1 MGLIEKLEN
10 LINKLLLHLGEI
22 FSRALMKIIPAPV
35 LRLFA
40 KIMAAAL
47 WLKNLPMLIIKG
59 LPTFIATA
67 KSFAKGFDFKA
78 KLKETHQ
85 LAMASYAKGQD
96 QGSAKLSGLKS
107 ALLTPFLMLNEWI
120 KGLSVAQ
127 TCVLLGF
134 TAASVLAGV
143 GVIYNSNKIITQY
156 AKENR
161 APASVAVEEE
171 ITSDRPEYHKQ
182 QNRRFDMM
190 GVRLPVFFSTLN
202 QLRSIDVDFS
212 ADLSNRLARMK
223 LEKLEFQLRDHLIL
237 EVEPMVAAFPLEEE
251 GKDILKDKL
260 RREIKDFMVTNG
272 IEGEVKEVKLTYI
285 LAN

>member
-10 LINKLLLHLGEI
+10 LINKLLLHLGEV
-22 FSRALMKIIPAPV
+22 FTRLFLKIVPAPV
-35 LRLFA
+35 LAFFGKLQL
-40 KIMAAAL
+40 IVV
-47 WLKNLPMLIIKG
+47 WLKNLPALLIKSV
-59 LPTFIATA
+59 PTLLSSA

-78 KLKETHQ
+78 KLKETHK

-96 QGSAKLSGLKS
+96 QGSAKLTGLKS
-107 ALLTPFLMLNEWI
+107 AVLTPFLMLNEWI
-120 KGLSVAQ
+120 KGLSMGQAF
-127 TCVLLGF
+127 VLLAF
-134 TAASVLAGV
+134 TAASILSGV
-143 GVIYNSNKIITQY
+143 GIVFTGNKLVDQY
-156 AKENR
+156 VKANR
-161 APASVAVEEE
+161 APASVEVVEE
-171 ITSDRPEYHKQ
+171 IKSARPDYHKQ
-182 QNRRFDMM
+182 QNRRFDMV
-190 GVRLPVFFSTLN
+190 GIRLPVFFSSLN

-260 RREIKDFMVTNG
+260 RREIKDFMVKNE
-272 IEGEVKEVKLTYI
+272 IEGEVREVKLTYI